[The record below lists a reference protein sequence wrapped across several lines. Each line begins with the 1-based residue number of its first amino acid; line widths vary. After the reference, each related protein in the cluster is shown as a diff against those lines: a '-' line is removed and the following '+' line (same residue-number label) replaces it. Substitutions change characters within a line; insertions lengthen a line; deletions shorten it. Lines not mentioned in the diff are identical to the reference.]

1 MFLSVWLWYRSNN
14 TIYSKSKSMHE
25 IRLENL
31 TYFYDSR
38 KCDGLDRINFHLEP
52 GQLCALLGPSGS
64 GKTTL
69 LKLMAKELTAQKGQY
84 LNSLNGTTALYLPF
98 ENTYAHTEP
107 EMTLIQYL
115 SQNNVNINEDSI
127 RDQISFLELSDEFY
141 SSLKSLSLG
150 QWHRAQ
156 LAKFFFT
163 DATLL
168 LLDEPFIHLDP
179 SRRQFIADSLLRL
192 AKENNKIVCWS
203 THFLDDALM
212 LADKVLILQHGV
224 QQQFSTTK
232 DAFWAPANLFVAQY
246 FGENNLVMA
255 TPSHQLNQSPQQF
268 IEMETA
274 IGKIPVLTS
283 LDHNTSK
290 EVILMCRPH
299 LCQVELITD
308 ENDSLEDF
316 NQSKSWKMFLKKIS
330 FFGAYQRLEF
340 YDQHRTWWVDLAT
353 QPLSKDSPTQNFQ
366 LDVAY
371 WVKVPHSAWSILK
384 SY

>member
-1 MFLSVWLWYRSNN
+1 MNEL
-14 TIYSKSKSMHE
+14 
-25 IRLENL
+25 RLENL
-31 TYFYDSR
+31 AYFYDSR
-38 KCDGLDRINFHLEP
+38 KCDGLDRINFTLKP

-69 LKLMAKELTAQKGQY
+69 LKLIAGNLKAQKGS
-84 LNSLNGTTALYLPF
+84 LHNSLKGKTALYLPF
-98 ENTYAHTEP
+98 ENTSTIDQP
-107 EMTLIQYL
+107 EMTLLQYL
-115 SQNNVNINEDSI
+115 SQDGLSTDEDSI

-141 SSLKSLSLG
+141 SPLKSLSLG

-163 DATLL
+163 EATLL

-212 LADKVLILQHGV
+212 LADNVLILQHGV
-224 QQQFSTTK
+224 QQQFSSTAE
-232 DAFWAPANLFVAQY
+232 AFWAPSNLFVAQY
-246 FGENNLVMA
+246 FGDNNLLMA
-255 TPSHQLNQSPQQF
+255 IPSNRSIQEFDTALGTITLDFNSQL
-268 IEMETA
+268 
-274 IGKIPVLTS
+274 V
-283 LDHNTSK
+283 TSK

-299 LCQVELITD
+299 LCQVYPLTVD
-308 ENDSLEDF
+308 PQTSD
-316 NQSKSWKMFLKKIS
+316 KSQTWKMILKKIS

-340 YDQHRTWWVDLAT
+340 YHQHRSWWVDVAT
-353 QPLSKDSPTQNFQ
+353 IPWRENGSNSNFL
-366 LDVAY
+366 LDQEY
-371 WVKVPHSAWSILK
+371 WISVPYSAWSLLK

>member
-1 MFLSVWLWYRSNN
+1 MNEL
-14 TIYSKSKSMHE
+14 
-25 IRLENL
+25 RLDNL
-31 TYFYDSR
+31 TFFYDSR
-38 KCDGLDRINFHLEP
+38 KCDGLDRINFTLQP

-69 LKLMAKELTAQKGQY
+69 LKLIAGELKAQKG
-84 LNSLNGTTALYLPF
+84 SLSNTLLGKTALYLPF
-98 ENTYAHTEP
+98 ENTTSQDQLEL
-107 EMTLIQYL
+107 TLLQYL
-115 SQNNVNINEDSI
+115 SQDSSIEHEDFI
-127 RDQISFLELSDEFY
+127 RDQISFLELSDEFH
-141 SSLKSLSLG
+141 SPLKSLSLG

-224 QQQFSTTK
+224 QQQFSSTHE
-232 DAFWAPANLFVAQY
+232 AFWTPNNLFVAQY
-246 FGENNLVMA
+246 FGDNNLLMA
-255 TPSHQLNQSPQQF
+255 IPSGQNKL
-268 IEMETA
+268 ELETA
-274 IGKIPVLTS
+274 LGKIKLMG
-283 LDHNTSK
+283 NYQIETSK

-299 LCQVELITD
+299 LCKVYPLND
-308 ENDSLEDF
+308 EAQFSSDI
-316 NQSKSWKMFLKKIS
+316 QRWKMNLKKIS

-340 YDQHRTWWVDLAT
+340 YHQQRSWWVDVAT
-353 QPLSKDSPTQNFQ
+353 NPWREENATSNF
-366 LDVAY
+366 LIDEEY
-371 WVKVPHSAWSILK
+371 WIGVPNSAWSILK